1 MQNLRNKENM
11 SDKIALC
18 YWDYYNEGIEFY
30 KKYIRLHQKLGN
42 PVIFAGG
49 AWTWNGIAPGIS
61 KALLSTKDALTACC
75 EMRINDVF
83 CTVWMDNGA
92 ETPLVTMLP
101 ILAVYGEYGFSKEPS
116 KDKIAER
123 FEFCFKMKWDN
134 FSYWMRL
141 IILNMRK
148 VVIIDIVK
156 IHQKQFYMKII

>member
-1 MQNLRNKENM
+1 MQNLETKKTCQIRLLFAIGIIITKELSFM
-11 SDKIALC
+11 
-18 YWDYYNEGIEFY
+18 

-61 KALLSTKDALTACC
+61 KALLSIKDALTACC

-134 FSYWMRL
+134 FCLLDAFDNPQYEEGGH
-141 IILNMRK
+141 N
-148 VVIIDIVK
+148 
-156 IHQKQFYMKII
+156 